1 VYAKTRAASAG
12 ARLHGEWDGD
22 AERGRCTCTYTGAAV
37 VTMRLDGKGRD
48 GDGGNLI
55 QEYLLEFFAV
65 LAFFVFFM

>member
-1 VYAKTRAASAG
+1 
-12 ARLHGEWDGD
+12 
-22 AERGRCTCTYTGAAV
+22 
-37 VTMRLDGKGRD
+37 MRLDGKGRD